1 MVNEELLINY
11 EANVKRYGTTDKSTE
26 HKPRADYFGSRHK
39 FAFMAFLGLAVVYMM
54 RVNLS
59 VTIVDMVRMPS
70 SSATTINT
78 TKRNPTSTVCPIR
91 NAATTFTVGHLR
103 SALISACNDGEFD
116 WDIKTQGLVLGAF
129 FWGYTVTQIP
139 GGLLARKFGGKYV
152 LGIGI
157 FLTGLL
163 SLATPLAA
171 RSSTRTLITVR
182 ILTGL
187 TEGVTLPAVH
197 HMLSAWVPTQERS
210 TIGAF
215 VLAGMQ
221 FGTVVALPLSG
232 FLCDVNVDG
241 GWPLAFYVPGFLAV
255 IWFLGWWWAISD
267 SPENDPHI
275 SEDERKFIQISI
287 GNLQR
292 DTTLQTPWLAMATS
306 VHVWAILIAHIG
318 KSWGFSILLTE
329 LPTYLNTVLHF
340 NMKANC
346 LLSAMPYMAMW
357 LCSIIFS
364 FIADAL
370 RSKQILNTTQTR
382 KLFNTI
388 GFIAPAFAFVGASFT
403 GCDQA
408 ATVTLIILATAFI
421 GAVYSGFEV
430 NHIDIAPEHAGVL
443 MGITNCLASTCGFIA
458 PYVISQIVT
467 TQGSVDQWRIV
478 FLLTAVVYVLTNSFY
493 VAFATGEEQ
502 QWNRAKRSETS

>member
-1 MVNEELLINY
+1 MVNEELLSKC
-11 EANVKRYGTTDKSTE
+11 EAHVRRYGTTDKLTE
-26 HKPRADYFGSRHK
+26 HQPTADYFGSRHK

-78 TKRNPTSTVCPIR
+78 TKRIPTSTVCPIR
-91 NAATTFTVGHLR
+91 NSPTTFT
-103 SALISACNDGEFD
+103 NDGEFD
-116 WDIKTQGLVLGAF
+116 WDIKTQGLVLGSF

-139 GGLLARKFGGKYV
+139 GGLLARKCGGKNV

-163 SLATPLAA
+163 SFATPSAA
-171 RSSTRTLITVR
+171 RSSIPTLITVR

-187 TEGVTLPAVH
+187 AEGVTLPAVH

-221 FGTVVALPLSG
+221 FGTVLALPLSG
-232 FLCDVNVDG
+232 FLCDVNLDG

-255 IWFLGWWWAISD
+255 IWFLGWWWAVSD

-275 SEDERKFIQISI
+275 SEDERKFIQIST

-292 DTTLQTPWLAMATS
+292 DATLQTPWLDMATS

-364 FIADAL
+364 FVADAL
-370 RSKQILNTTQTR
+370 RSKHILSTTQTR

-388 GFIAPAFAFVGASFT
+388 GFIAPAIAFVGASFT
-403 GCDQA
+403 GCDQT

-458 PYVISQIVT
+458 PYVISRIVT

-478 FLLTAVVYVLTNSFY
+478 FLLSAGVYVVTNFFY
-493 VAFATGEEQ
+493 VIFATGEEQ